1 MNVNILYED
10 AHIFVVVKP
19 PGMPSQAERSTAVDM
34 VSYLKNLLARR
45 DKVANPYVAVVHRL
59 DRPVGGVMVYA
70 KTPTAAANL
79 SAQVS
84 SRGVQKEYLA
94 VLCGTLPNPQG
105 HLEHYLRKDGRTNTS
120 EVVATPEMIATQG
133 SVAKPGAV
141 AKRADGKR
149 PDYKSAKGQWPD
161 GKRAALDYTVLDMAT
176 VAGNIYTLVDIRLE
190 TGRHHQIRVQM
201 AAAGAPVAGD
211 TKYGTGGGFREMG
224 LFSRKLVFKH
234 PVSKK
239 GMEFS
244 AVPHGRPFDIFAKAQ
259 AAHPQT
265 PGDSSCES

>member
-34 VSYLKNLLARR
+34 VSYLKNLVARR
-45 DKVANPYVAVVHRL
+45 DKVSNPYVAVVHRL

-70 KTPTAAANL
+70 KTPEAAAGL

-84 SRGVQKEYLA
+84 SRDVQKDYLA
-94 VLCGTLPNPQG
+94 VLCGTLTNPEG

-120 EVVATPEMIATQG
+120 EVVA
-133 SVAKPGAV
+133 KPA
-141 AKRADGKR
+141 
-149 PDYKSAKGQWPD
+149 D
-161 GKRAALDYTVLDMAT
+161 GKRAALDYTVLDTAT
-176 VAGNIYTLVDIRLE
+176 VAGSTYSLVDIRLE

-201 AAAGAPVAGD
+201 SAVGAPVAGD
-211 TKYGTGGGFREMG
+211 TKYGTGGGFGEMG
-224 LFSRKLVFKH
+224 LFSRKLVFRH

-239 GMEFS
+239 VMEFS
-244 AVPHGRPFDIFAKAQ
+244 AVPDGRPFDIFAETLRA
-259 AAHPQT
+259 
-265 PGDSSCES
+265 